1 MTHDLALELALDR
14 IEAVLAA
21 ELPAHVLAFARA
33 HAAGRP
39 PPPAPAILVEPAT
52 VAAALA
58 AKDAPRGRRLY
69 RQCALAAIEHAVTR
83 EPGVSRVTPS
93 YGGSGFAVAG
103 ALPREGGWPALVAL
117 ARARDE
123 VAHRRFGRSF
133 LAVAHDVYE
142 VPAVVAAAPSIGR
155 LAPVPAPPITPRSV
169 ADLWRRLGGDQPP
182 PEIVLSAA
190 RSRAFRVRPGH
201 VVVVIRAE
209 PTVAAWSAAAHEL
222 GHALAPEDLARTADE
237 AFAIATARRLEAV
250 FPALAADL
258 AALHARQHAIAA
270 ELAAVEAA
278 LYAGAPVDDARPA
291 AWALFHDPGA
301 QAAYAAAHACVTMP
315 ACP

>member
-1 MTHDLALELALDR
+1 MTLALALELALDR

-33 HAAGRP
+33 YAAGGP
-39 PPPAPAILVEPAT
+39 TTPAPPILVEPAT
-52 VAAALA
+52 LAAAIA
-58 AKDAPRGRRLY
+58 AKDTPRGRRLY
-69 RQCALAAIEHAVTR
+69 RQCALLAIEHAI
-83 EPGVSRVTPS
+83 
-93 YGGSGFAVAG
+93 

-123 VAHRRFGRSF
+123 VAQRRFGRPF
-133 LAVAHDVYE
+133 LAVAHDVFE
-142 VPAVVAAAPSIGR
+142 VPAAAAAAPAIGR
-155 LAPVPAPPITPRSV
+155 LEPVPAPAMTIDAVGR
-169 ADLWRRLGGDQPP
+169 LWRHLAGDQPP

-209 PTVAAWSAAAHEL
+209 PKVSSWSAAAHEL

-237 AFAIATARRLEAV
+237 AFAIATARRLETLY
-250 FPALAADL
+250 PALAADF
-258 AALHARQHAIAA
+258 AALHARQHALAA

-278 LYAGAPVDDARPA
+278 LYAGEPVDEARAPS
-291 AWALFHDPGA
+291 WALFHDPGA
-301 QAAYAAAHACVTMP
+301 QAAYAAAHACATMP
-315 ACP
+315 ACS